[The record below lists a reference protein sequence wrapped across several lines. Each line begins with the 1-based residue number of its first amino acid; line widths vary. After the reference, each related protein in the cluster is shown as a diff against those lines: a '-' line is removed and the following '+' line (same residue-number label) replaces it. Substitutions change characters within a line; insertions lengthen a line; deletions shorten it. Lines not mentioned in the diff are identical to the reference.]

1 MYVND
6 SNLTHLDSFGVR
18 HFTKEIKKLMGD
30 KIIKTNI
37 YKIQAYNSTICGYFC
52 FGFIDFMLKVKVYG
66 SRQIHF
72 LPTIMKK

>member
-6 SNLTHLDSFGVR
+6 SNLTYFDSFGVK

-52 FGFIDFMLKVKVYG
+52 FEFIDFMLKVKVYW

-72 LPTIMKK
+72 LLTIMKK